1 MWHCTRCLSV
11 SSALDCDAHRQVV
24 MQAGRQAGMQAGM
37 QACRQTQTHMC
48 SSEFTLVIQ
57 PCGHGCDS
65 LHAISSSHSALDRHR
80 RQHLGLAVA
89 ARRYERV
96 VGMCVWWLVVAEVL
110 VF

>member
-1 MWHCTRCLSV
+1 V
-11 SSALDCDAHRQVV
+11 ALHALLIGVERTGLRR
-24 MQAGRQAGMQAGM
+24 MAGRQAGM